1 MLNTMLTKI
10 SMLSET
16 VENVTSEEITGA
28 VTEAMTEAATAV
40 ETVADEIGTTAETLA
55 EAVTEMVT
63 EAVTAVSS
71 GGVNF
76 GAFVDNLKYMGA
88 GMVGIFLVIGAI
100 ILSIVL
106 LGKLTDRKKNDHQE

>member
-40 ETVADEIGTTAETLA
+40 ETVADEIGTTAETLT

-63 EAVTAVSS
+63 EAVTAVAN
-71 GGVNF
+71 GGFNPS
-76 GAFVDNLKYMGA
+76 AFWDNLKYMGA

-100 ILSIVL
+100 IVSIVL
-106 LGKLTDRKKNDHQE
+106 LGKLTDKKTNEQE